1 MKVINVSCNR
11 KFIKNIDSK
20 SYKRNHTGDMTW
32 VVQLPEGSRPG
43 KHEIL
48 VPEGEV
54 DLFSVTISSL
64 HFAKWNTRYRE
75 RCTLP
80 LLQSVPSI
88 LQNTKWNSKYMEEV
102 HFVSITV
109 TSFHFKKYTGHI
121 ISKAMRRAALLIC
134 PYTCSFCERNHPWTV
149 QSTGLGKK
157 TCNKYSWDSYSLW
170 NSQLGLYFQGEGNWI
185 AGRYLVHPLHTV
197 SSLDLWFVSSF
208 PWISQWQM

>member
-1 MKVINVSCNR
+1 MSVAIESSLKILILKV
-11 KFIKNIDSK
+11 KKNLQVIWPGLFNFQ
-20 SYKRNHTGDMTW
+20 R
-32 VVQLPEGSRPG
+32 VQDRENTRSWFQR
-43 KHEIL
+43 ERSN
-48 VPEGEV
+48 
-54 DLFSVTISSL
+54 FSTISSL
-64 HFAKWNTRYRE
+64 HFTKWNTKYRE

-170 NSQLGLYFQGEGNWI
+170 KSQ
-185 AGRYLVHPLHTV
+185 
-197 SSLDLWFVSSF
+197 
-208 PWISQWQM
+208 